1 VENIA
6 ENGDQLLPNS
16 LPTFSL
22 LPENP
27 NGKKPQQQKYVSLPV
42 TGGAGTMTA

>member
-1 VENIA
+1 VANIA
-6 ENGDQLLPNS
+6 ENGDQLLPNP
-16 LPTFSL
+16 LAPFSL

-27 NGKKPQQQKYVSLPV
+27 NGKNPQQQKHASLPV